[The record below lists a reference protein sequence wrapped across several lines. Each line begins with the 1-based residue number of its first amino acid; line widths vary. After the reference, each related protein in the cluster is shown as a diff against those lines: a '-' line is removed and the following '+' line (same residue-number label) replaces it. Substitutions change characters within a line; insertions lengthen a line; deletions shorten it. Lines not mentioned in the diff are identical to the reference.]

1 MKREQLVDLS
11 GLSSGN
17 VGTGS
22 LNLNG
27 KFISSTPKN
36 PAIKTAPV
44 LLRRAPS
51 PAGNLDA
58 LEPQETSR
66 DVASCWVST
75 LHF

>member
-27 KFISSTPKN
+27 EFISSTPKN
-36 PAIKTAPV
+36 SADKTTPV
-44 LLRRAPS
+44 
-51 PAGNLDA
+51 
-58 LEPQETSR
+58 Q
-66 DVASCWVST
+66 
-75 LHF
+75 F